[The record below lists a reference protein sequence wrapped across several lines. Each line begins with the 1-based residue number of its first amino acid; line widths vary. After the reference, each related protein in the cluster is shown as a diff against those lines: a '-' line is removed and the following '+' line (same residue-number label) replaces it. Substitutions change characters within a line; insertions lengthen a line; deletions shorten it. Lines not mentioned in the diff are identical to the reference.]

1 MKARD
6 ERARQRLQAILEQ
19 MAGRITAE
27 QAAGML
33 GVSRKTFYEWK
44 QKALDGM
51 EEALLDG
58 EPGRPAKPVDP
69 EKEELQKREVNL
81 TREVDLLRCRLQVL
95 DELIREPPRPA
106 APGWKKKE

>member
-1 MKARD
+1 MMGRD
-6 ERARQRLQAILEQ
+6 ERARKRLQAILEQ

-33 GVSRKTFYEWK
+33 GVSRKTFYEWR

-51 EEALLDG
+51 EEALRDG
-58 EPGRPAKPVDP
+58 EPGRPPNPVDP
-69 EKEELQKREVNL
+69 EKEDLKKQELRL

-95 DELIREPPRPA
+95 DELIREPPKPA